1 MNQRRHLLKISMGAI
16 GLLALPQMMEFAK
29 AAEDFIKGPKVKDHP
44 AKQLS
49 NHVWMI
55 YSPDGFPTA
64 ENQGMMA
71 NITFVITQKGI
82 VVLDT
87 DKTEVYIQPGSLKGS
102 IFRTLRQG
110 QRINFT
116 ISELDGMQTISEV
129 KIGQGGY

>member
-1 MNQRRHLLKISMGAI
+1 MAQGV
-16 GLLALPQMMEFAK
+16 
-29 AAEDFIKGPKVKDHP
+29 VKSYDP
-44 AKQLS
+44 NS
-49 NHVWMI
+49 GN
-55 YSPDGFPTA
+55 
-64 ENQGMMA
+64 
-71 NITFVITQKGI
+71 GI

-110 QRINFT
+110 QRINFN